1 VGNLNGTPDDCVSIF
16 VQVKRR
22 DRHKHCGGEDDFI
35 PGHNEWTT
43 RRDELFN
50 IIDFGL
56 VNRKLF
62 DMIAPL
68 AIGLNRV
75 RGKKGC

>member
-1 VGNLNGTPDDCVSIF
+1 
-16 VQVKRR
+16 
-22 DRHKHCGGEDDFI
+22 
-35 PGHNEWTT
+35 
-43 RRDELFN
+43 LFN

-62 DMIAPL
+62 DMITRL
-68 AIGLNRV
+68 AAGLNRV